1 MVKLVRGGIL
11 MKAAVLYGKHDLRLE
26 DISIPEKRD
35 DFLLVKVAYCGICGT
50 DVHLY
55 DGDEGSVKL
64 VPKTVP
70 GHELS
75 GILVETGEKVTVD
88 PNYYCGKCLKCI
100 AGNPHY
106 CENIFNTG
114 VTVNGGF
121 AEYVLAHKSQI
132 HKIPDNVSLK
142 DAAFLEPIS
151 CCIHGADMTGLQS
164 SDRVLI
170 LGAGTIGLIM
180 LQLCTSA
187 KVDYVSVTEPVEIK
201 RLNALKLGATSVF
214 DTNVITIEKL
224 KKCNF
229 NKVIECSGNI
239 NAVKTAIEVC
249 APTGTVMLFGLTHP
263 KDEISVKPFEL
274 FKREITIKASYINPL
289 TMSRAVEMLS
299 KQKINVQ
306 PLISEIITLNDL
318 PTYLSDSKNKLRNG
332 KVLVRL

>member
-1 MVKLVRGGIL
+1 
-11 MKAAVLYGKHDLRLE
+11 MKAAVLYSKHDIRIE
-26 DISIPEKRD
+26 DIPVPEKQKD
-35 DFLLVKVAYCGICGT
+35 YHLVKVSYCGICGT

-55 DGDEGSVKL
+55 NGDEGSVKM

-75 GILVETGEKVTVD
+75 GTLVETGEKVTVD
-88 PNYYCGKCLKCI
+88 PNYYCGECSNCI

-121 AEYVLAHKSQI
+121 TEYVLAHESQI
-132 HKIPDNVSLK
+132 HKIPDNVSLEA
-142 DAAFLEPIS
+142 AAFAEPIS
-151 CCIHGADMTGLQS
+151 CCIHGADLTGLDS

-180 LQLCTSA
+180 LQLCIA
-187 KVDYVSVTEPVEIK
+187 AGADYISVTEPVEGK
-201 RLNALKLGATSVF
+201 RINALKLGADSVF
-214 DTNVITIEKL
+214 DTNVITVEKL

-249 APTGTVMLFGLTHP
+249 ANTGIIMLFGLTHP
-263 KDEISVKPFEL
+263 ESEITIKPFDL
-274 FKREITIKASYINPL
+274 FKRELTIKASYINPL
-289 TMSRAVEMLS
+289 TMSRAVKMLS
-299 KQKINVQ
+299 NQKIDVQ
-306 PLISEIITLNDL
+306 PLISEVITLNEL
-318 PTYLSDSKNKLRNG
+318 PAYLSDSKSKLRKG
-332 KVLVRL
+332 KVLVKL